1 MRRFSISDVLGYAV
15 AAVAVGLGV
24 VVMTGALNIAVDN
37 TTRYVFSAIFVLI
50 GIYRFTV
57 TYFKAG
63 ASRRD
68 GGSRD
73 ENR

>member
-1 MRRFSISDVLGYAV
+1 MRRLSISDVLGYVV

-24 VVMTGALNIAVDN
+24 VVMAGTLDIAVDK
-37 TTRYVFSAIFVLI
+37 TTRYVFGAIFILI

-73 ENR
+73 ENQ